1 MGIFNLFIVLV
12 REGNLSDFHSLG
24 LITFMGLLWLL
35 RWIES
40 SLIDVVDNAYES
52 TMGEWPY

>member
-1 MGIFNLFIVLV
+1 MLV
-12 REGNLSDFHSLG
+12 REGNLSGFHSLG

-40 SLIDVVDNAYES
+40 SLIDAVDNAYES
-52 TMGEWPY
+52 TTGEWRY

>member
-1 MGIFNLFIVLV
+1 MLV
-12 REGNLSDFHSLG
+12 REGNLSGFHSLE

-40 SLIDVVDNAYES
+40 SLIDAVDNAYES
-52 TMGEWPY
+52 TTGEWRY